1 LQKCQGQHPPQ
12 KCPWLDGYP
21 WVGCLGT
28 KHLARCDL
36 HYRCIYI
43 YIWMQPSLKADLLQE
58 SKKGVPINAA
68 LFRAL
73 VRTVLRDATDN
84 LHLPIRS

>member
-1 LQKCQGQHPPQ
+1 MGIHGLVVWEPSIWPGVICTIG
-12 KCPWLDGYP
+12 
-21 WVGCLGT
+21 V
-28 KHLARCDL
+28 
-36 HYRCIYI
+36 